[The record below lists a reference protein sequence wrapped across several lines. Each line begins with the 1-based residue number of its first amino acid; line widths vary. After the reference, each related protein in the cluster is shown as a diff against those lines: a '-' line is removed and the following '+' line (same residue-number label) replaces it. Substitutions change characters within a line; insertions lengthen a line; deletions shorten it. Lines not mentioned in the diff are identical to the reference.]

1 LERLLN
7 REFSITETHSFDK
20 AENFAIRKTSAGLG
34 WRLAF
39 MSVQEEGPYKA
50 SFPPSPD
57 ILICIVNCGYLR
69 GRITVNGCRH
79 SLDGGPGSVI
89 IIPDKHAFDGSVDSI
104 IGSTHFYIRRRLLD
118 EVAQSIFGDDCPA
131 PPIRFTATTF
141 DPVLEQ
147 LCNAVRKTLDDPDV
161 STSYVNFLV
170 KAVAAY
176 LVKNHAGERPEAAPA
191 GKLTERQ
198 LRHIRE
204 FIDARLGERLTL
216 AQVAHQFGLSADHF
230 GRVFKQCAG
239 VTLYQF
245 IIRCRVDRARH
256 LLEETG
262 MPIIEIAQECGFAD
276 QVHLTRAFRRIVGT
290 TPAAYRKNCSRS

>member
-1 LERLLN
+1 MERLLN
-7 REFSITETHSFDK
+7 REFSIAETHSFEK
-20 AENFAIRKTSAGLG
+20 EENFALRKTSAGLG

-39 MSVQEEGPYKA
+39 MSVQEEAPYKR
-50 SFPPSPD
+50 SFPPSSD
-57 ILICIVNCGYLR
+57 VLICIVNCGYLR
-69 GRITVNGCRH
+69 GSITVNGRKH
-79 SLDGGPGSVI
+79 SLDGGPGSVTI
-89 IIPDKHAFDGSVDSI
+89 VPDKVAFDVSMESTI
-104 IGSTHFYIRRRLLD
+104 SSTHFYIRRRLLD

-131 PPIRFTATTF
+131 PPIRFTTTF

-161 STSYVNFLV
+161 STFYVNFLV

-204 FIDARLGERLTL
+204 FIDARLGERLAL
-216 AQVAHQFGLSADHF
+216 AQVAHEFGLSADHF
-230 GRVFKQCAG
+230 GRVFKQCSG